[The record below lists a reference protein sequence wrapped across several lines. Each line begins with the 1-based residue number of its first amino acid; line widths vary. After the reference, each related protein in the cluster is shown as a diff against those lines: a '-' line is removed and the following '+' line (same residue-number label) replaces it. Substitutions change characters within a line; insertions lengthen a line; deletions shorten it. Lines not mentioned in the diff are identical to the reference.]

1 MRIIKP
7 AFNKLVKSNIASE
20 TFYLT
25 YLVSARASNSNY
37 RECLFDDDRL
47 FNTEL
52 KHLFPVLK
60 KLESHLWSYR
70 TIEGSCFMI
79 AMPVYGYED
88 ANKEKAYYKEK
99 TYVER
104 VLAEIR
110 EYYNEPALKE
120 EHPPVR

>member
-1 MRIIKP
+1 
-7 AFNKLVKSNIASE
+7 
-20 TFYLT
+20 
-25 YLVSARASNSNY
+25 
-37 RECLFDDDRL
+37 
-47 FNTEL
+47 
-52 KHLFPVLK
+52 
-60 KLESHLWSYR
+60 
-70 TIEGSCFMI
+70 MI

>member
-25 YLVSARASNSNY
+25 YLVSARASNS
-37 RECLFDDDRL
+37 ECLFDDDRL

-52 KHLFPVLK
+52 QHLFPVLK

-70 TIEGSCFMI
+70 TIEGSCLMI
-79 AMPVYGYED
+79 AMPVYGYEE
-88 ANKEKAYYKEK
+88 AKKEKAYYKER

-110 EYYNEPALKE
+110 EYYDDPAAMKE
-120 EHPPVR
+120 ENSPVR

>member
-1 MRIIKP
+1 MIKPNAEILLQGCIFSSQQMRIIKP

-52 KHLFPVLK
+52 QHLFPVLK

-79 AMPVYGYED
+79 AMPVYGYEE
-88 ANKEKAYYKEK
+88 AKKEKAYYKEK
-99 TYVER
+99 T
-104 VLAEIR
+104 
-110 EYYNEPALKE
+110 
-120 EHPPVR
+120 